1 MAAGR
6 VSYQQELASGVRP
19 SLPETREGMPQKS
32 RLGCILRPAW
42 ATLALGLGECGLLV
56 TSCRQTCRKTGE
68 KWGLCFGGNRSFQ
81 LGRPRRKGREGPE
94 RSESRLAVLPSEVPA
109 SHGMPSVH
117 LLHPPPGACLL
128 LRGGPRTAPC
138 CLLKGRKSPVS
149 VEFQIE
155 MGLLF

>member
-19 SLPETREGMPQKS
+19 SLPETCEGTPQKA

-42 ATLALGLGECGLLV
+42 AALVLGLGECGLLV

-68 KWGLCFGGNRSFQ
+68 KWGLCFGGNGSFQ
-81 LGRPRRKGREGPE
+81 LGRPRRKSCERPE
-94 RSESRLAVLPSEVPA
+94 RRKSRLALLPSEVPP
-109 SHGMPSVH
+109 SHMMLSVH
-117 LLHPPPGACLL
+117 LLHPLPGACLL
-128 LRGGPRTAPC
+128 LRGGPRTVPC
-138 CLLKGRKSPVS
+138 CLLKGRKSQVS
-149 VEFQIE
+149 MEFRIE